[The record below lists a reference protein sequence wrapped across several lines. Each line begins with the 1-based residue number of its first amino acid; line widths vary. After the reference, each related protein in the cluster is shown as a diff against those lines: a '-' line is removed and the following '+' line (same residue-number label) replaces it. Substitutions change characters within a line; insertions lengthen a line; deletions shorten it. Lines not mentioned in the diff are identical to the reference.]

1 MKNVKLQ
8 IKEKIKTLPEAPG
21 VYVMFGKGGE
31 VLYVGKARS
40 LRKRVSSYFTRSKKA
55 PKIERL
61 TEEVEDIKFYPAK
74 SEVDALILELGFIKR
89 YRPPFN
95 TAYKD
100 DKSYPF
106 IKITKEPFPSV
117 SLVRL
122 PPSSAV
128 GSLSAGHWPLAT
140 GNCILFGPFPKV
152 KLVREALRK
161 IRRIFPVRGCAREI
175 SDEKTTPACLDLQVG
190 LCSGPCQL
198 LISAEDYRVL
208 AHGIYLLLKGEK
220 KWLFRDLKRRMER
233 LSKELRFEDAAKVRN
248 QLLGLKGIVD
258 AGQGENAAFFGGPSY
273 KKHAGRMLEE
283 LKTALGLPGIPSYI
297 EGLDISNIGGDY
309 ATGSVVAFKD
319 GVPFKNGYRHFRI
332 KTVRG
337 SNDVEMLAEVAE
349 RRYKNSPQSIRP
361 KQPWGETSPCLC
373 AGRAV
378 HSPQQEDDNTAQS
391 SKLKAQSE
399 KKSEPYDARR
409 PTSDGVYPDLVLVD
423 GGIAQLNAVAAK
435 LKELNVKIPLASI
448 AKKFE
453 EVFMGGCANGKARK
467 ICDLSMTSPALHML
481 QNVRDE
487 AHRFAIRYHKILRGR
502 DVSKSVLD
510 GIKGIGE
517 KRKKALLS
525 RFGSVDGIREASV
538 RELKKIGIPEKI
550 SEEIIE

>member
-1 MKNVKLQ
+1 M
-8 IKEKIKTLPEAPG
+8 
-21 VYVMFGKGGE
+21 GE
-31 VLYVGKARS
+31 TSPRN
-40 LRKRVSSYFTRSKKA
+40 SSGRAS
-55 PKIERL
+55 
-61 TEEVEDIKFYPAK
+61 D
-74 SEVDALILELGFIKR
+74 G
-89 YRPPFN
+89 
-95 TAYKD
+95 
-100 DKSYPF
+100 
-106 IKITKEPFPSV
+106 
-117 SLVRL
+117 
-122 PPSSAV
+122 
-128 GSLSAGHWPLAT
+128 
-140 GNCILFGPFPKV
+140 ILFGPFPKV
-152 KLVREALRK
+152 KLVRTALRK

-175 SDEKTTPACLDLQVG
+175 SAEKTTPACLDLQVG

-198 LISAEDYRVL
+198 RISAEEYQALTR
-208 AHGIYLLLKGEK
+208 GIYLLLKGEK

-233 LSKELRFEDAAKVRN
+233 FSKELRFEDAAKVRN

-423 GGIAQLNAVAAK
+423 GGIAQLNAVSAK

-453 EVFMGGCANGKARK
+453 EVFMDGCANGKARK
-467 ICDLSMTSPALHML
+467 ICDLSMTSPALHLL